1 MVTAVNP
8 ITGKLIKTKGSNDSY
23 RNGWERIFSS
33 STTDA
38 DEEAPPPADL
48 PAATDEASPSM
59 QVVQDAPAVFCLS
72 TAQRAKVSDWL
83 HEVIHPPILQLQ
95 KKDPDLEAQIFVD
108 STGREWPHFS
118 SIGGELT
125 YCFTPNSIGY
135 TVVVRHF
142 GGQEL
147 DLTDYECW

>member
-1 MVTAVNP
+1 MATAVNP

-23 RNGWERIFSS
+23 RSGWDRIFNNSS
-33 STTDA
+33 ASV
-38 DEEAPPPADL
+38 DEEVPQSAASNTTAIDEVVEPAL
-48 PAATDEASPSM
+48 KTNTIFSLSAA
-59 QVVQDAPAVFCLS
+59 QH
-72 TAQRAKVSDWL
+72 AKVDTWL

-95 KKDPDLEAQIFVD
+95 KKDPDLESQIFVD
-108 STGREWPHFS
+108 SSGREWPYFS

-135 TVVVRHF
+135 TVVVQHC

>member
-23 RNGWERIFSS
+23 RSGWERIFSS
-33 STTDA
+33 SSGGC
-38 DEEAPPPADL
+38 E
-48 PAATDEASPSM
+48 EASPSVSATAM
-59 QVVQDAPAVFCLS
+59 IDEAAVPALQDTPVVFGLS
-72 TAQRAKVSDWL
+72 AAQQAKVSTWL

-95 KKDPDLEAQIFVD
+95 KKDPDLESQIFVD
-108 STGREWPHFS
+108 ATGREWPYFS

-135 TVVVRHF
+135 TVIVRHC

>member
-23 RNGWERIFSS
+23 RSGWERIFSS
-33 STTDA
+33 SAPDAEQQSLTDSTI
-38 DEEAPPPADL
+38 PV
-48 PAATDEASPSM
+48 TDEVAARRPAT
-59 QVVQDAPAVFCLS
+59 QDAPTVFCLS
-72 TAQRAKVSDWL
+72 TAQRAKVSTWL

-95 KKDPDLEAQIFVD
+95 KKDPDLESQIFVD
-108 STGREWPHFS
+108 GDGREWPYFS

-125 YCFTPNSIGY
+125 YCFTPSSIGY
-135 TVVVRHF
+135 TVVVRHC